1 LFWLQM
7 AWRHWLAIQVLLK
20 VIMIIDYIWPPP
32 LSAIFQLYL
41 CGHVYCWR
49 KLESLNYL
57 YLICHTHTG
66 YLLHRNTETRSV
78 LLSLMLP
85 GFISVRKVNAF
96 TSYNFFNSH
105 QFCCKNMNYS
115 NLSETYVCINI
126 EIMSYGGKL
135 KTLITEK
142 N

>member
-1 LFWLQM
+1 
-7 AWRHWLAIQVLLK
+7 
-20 VIMIIDYIWPPP
+20 MIIDYICPPP

-57 YLICHTHTG
+57 YLICHTHTRG
-66 YLLHRNTETRSV
+66 TSCIATQKLDLYCYPSC
-78 LLSLMLP
+78 SLAL
-85 GFISVRKVNAF
+85 SVRKVNAF

-105 QFCCKNMNYS
+105 QFCCKHMNYN

-126 EIMSYGGKL
+126 EIMSYGGRL